1 VDALAGTPARL
12 SLEVA
17 DDVAIAGQPISVSG
31 RLHHLGSPHGIPGA
45 PIELQRLRAGRR
57 LTLAIAVT
65 GPEGAWTAAVAPKV
79 NVLLRALHR
88 PSPATVSDWMTL
100 DVAPLITLEV
110 TSAAALQL
118 AGTIAPPK
126 GEVTVE
132 LHRGPSTTG
141 RLVRTRR
148 LAVNGGRFTGAIRT
162 PRPGTYT
169 LIARSAQDA
178 ENAAGAS
185 LPVRVKVS

>member
-1 VDALAGTPARL
+1 MR
-12 SLEVA
+12 
-17 DDVAIAGQPISVSG
+17 
-31 RLHHLGSPHGIPGA
+31 PG
-45 PIELQRLRAGRR
+45 GR
-57 LTLAIAVT
+57 LTLATAT
-65 GPEGAWTAAVAPKV
+65 TAADGSWSAAVAPEF

-88 PSPATVSDWMTL
+88 PHPATVSDWMTL

-118 AGTIAPPK
+118 AGTIAPAK

-132 LHRGPSTTG
+132 LHRGPSATG
-141 RLVRTRR
+141 GLVRTRR
-148 LAVNGGRFTGAIRT
+148 LAVNGGRFAGAIRT
-162 PRPGTYT
+162 PRPGAYT

-185 LPVRVKVS
+185 PPVRVKVN